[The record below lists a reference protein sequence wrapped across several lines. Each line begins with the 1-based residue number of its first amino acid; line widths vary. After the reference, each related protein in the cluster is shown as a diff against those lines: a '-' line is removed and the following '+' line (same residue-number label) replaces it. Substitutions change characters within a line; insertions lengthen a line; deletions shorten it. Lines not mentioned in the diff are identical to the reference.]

1 MSEPVTP
8 ELIRAALAYIP
19 ATLPRDEWARVA
31 MAIKSEFP
39 DQTGFD
45 LFDQWSASD
54 PERHNAQ
61 DTKSTW
67 RSVKAGGGVQVGTL
81 LHLAKTHGFTLPK
94 TGQPMPTPSREEIA
108 RREGERAERNRAE
121 QARNDADHARAGEA
135 AAALWDTGSERGES
149 AYLVRKGVHPHG
161 VRFAPDGWLLVPLR
175 DGAGKLWNV
184 QRIAPA
190 PMANGTPEKLF
201 LKGGRKSRLWH
212 LLGTLA
218 SAATEAP
225 ADTPSD
231 APAHPATDTAA
242 DRPARPVV
250 LVAEGYATAATLHE
264 ATGYPA
270 AVAFDAGNLLHVAR
284 ALRQLHPLALLVVCG
299 DDDSDTEAK
308 TGTNPGRVK
317 ATAAARAVG
326 AVALF
331 PEGLPPGG
339 SDFNDA
345 ATQNGGD
352 HSAGLAAVRATVQ
365 RAIDAAMES
374 PAASPTA
381 PPNAKP
387 GKVKGKAAATP
398 GGGAGGVS
406 GGPPAGPGG
415 QHTAPGDGPPDYDR
429 FSVTDTGVFFQG
441 VDREGKPT
449 APEWV
454 CSRLDVQALTRDQ
467 DGQGWG
473 YLLTFA
479 DPVRKPKQWAMPARM
494 LSGDGGEY
502 RAALLGMGLRI
513 APSPRARNLLT
524 QYIQTRQPGEFATCT
539 DRVGWH
545 GRAFVLPT
553 ETIGDGAERIVFQT
567 ESAQPNTFRVKGT
580 PEQWRERIA
589 APCAGNSRLVF
600 ALACAFAGPLLR
612 PAQMESGGFHYRG
625 DSSSGKTTALKVA
638 ASVYGGADYMQ
649 RWRTTDNALEA
660 IAAQH
665 CDGLLILDEL
675 AQVDPKTAGE
685 CAYMLA
691 NEQSKARATRTG
703 TPRARLSWRLLF
715 LSAGEL
721 GLADH
726 MAEGMKRTRTGQEVR
741 MADIPADAGKGMGAF
756 ENLHGHEGG
765 SNFSRYLVGQAGSV
779 YGSVGRAWLQWL
791 TENTDTLKARIREAS
806 AALGAQIVPEAA
818 SGQVERVGARF
829 ALVGAAGELATAA
842 GLTGWA
848 LGESEQAARDCF
860 NAWLA
865 ARGGIG
871 NGEETAMLRQVRRF
885 LEAHGEGKFT
895 WWHRGADDHNTKT
908 VHRAGMRRMVN
919 DRGEP
924 IKTNSDHATE
934 YGQRMSAVHGEGV
947 TAEYFVLPQVFKSEI
962 CQGFDSQAV
971 ARVLLNHE
979 CLIPGNG
986 RAFDC
991 KQRLPGMG
999 PTWCYRIPARIFEL
1013 DL

>member
-1 MSEPVTP
+1 MNAPHTPITP
-8 ELIRAALAYIP
+8 ELIRAALAHIP
-19 ATLPRDEWARVA
+19 ANMPRDEWVRVA
-31 MAIKSEFP
+31 MAIKSEYP

-45 LFDQWSASD
+45 LFDQWSATD

-61 DTKSTW
+61 GIKSTW
-67 RSVKAGGGVQVGTL
+67 RSIKAGGGVGIATL
-81 LHLAKTHGFTLPK
+81 LHLAKQNGFTLPK
-94 TGQPMPTPSREEIA
+94 TGQPMPLPSGEELA
-108 RREGERAERNRAE
+108 RRDHERAERNRAE
-121 QARNDADHARAGEA
+121 QARMDADHARAAEA
-135 AAALWDTGSERGES
+135 AAAEWNAGSDSGES
-149 AYLVRKGVHPHG
+149 AYLVRKSVQPHG
-161 VRFAPDGWLLVPLR
+161 VRFAPDGCLLVPLR

-190 PMANGTPEKLF
+190 PMASGAPEKRF
-201 LKGGRKSRLWH
+201 LKGGRKSGLWH
-212 LLGTLA
+212 LLGTVA
-218 SAATEAP
+218 SAAT
-225 ADTPSD
+225 D
-231 APAHPATDTAA
+231 A
-242 DRPARPVV
+242 PARPVL
-250 LVAEGYATAATLHE
+250 LVAEGFATAATLFE

-284 ALRQLHPLALLVVCG
+284 ALRALHPAALLLICG
-299 DDDSDTEAK
+299 DDDADTAAK
-308 TGTNPGRVK
+308 TGSNTGRLK
-317 ATAAARAVG
+317 ATAAAQAVG
-326 AVALF
+326 GVAVF

-345 ATQNGGD
+345 ATHHGGD
-352 HSAGLAAVRATVQ
+352 LAAGLAAVRATVQ
-365 RAIDAAMES
+365 RAIDAAPAPATRAT
-374 PAASPTA
+374 PAASATA
-381 PPNAKP
+381 PHNAKP
-387 GKVKGKAAATP
+387 SKPKGEAAASAS
-398 GGGAGGVS
+398 GGAGGVS
-406 GGPPAGPGG
+406 GGPPGGPGER
-415 QHTAPGDGPPDYDR
+415 HTAPGDGPPDWDR
-429 FSVTDTGVFFQG
+429 FTVTDPGVFFQG
-441 VDREGKPT
+441 VDRDGKPT

-473 YLLTFA
+473 YLLTFS
-479 DPVRKPKQWAMPARM
+479 DPVGKAKQWAMPARM

-524 QYIQTRQPGEFATCT
+524 QYVQTRQPEEFATCT

-638 ASVYGGADYMQ
+638 ASVYGGTDYMQ

-779 YGSVGRAWLQWL
+779 YGATGRAWLQWL
-791 TENTDTLKARIREAS
+791 TENADTLKARIREAS
-806 AALGAQIVPEAA
+806 AALAGQIVPEAA

-829 ALVGAAGELATAA
+829 ALVGAAGELATSA

-848 LGESEQAARDCF
+848 AGESEQAARDCF

-871 NGEETAMLRQVRRF
+871 NGEEVAMLRQVRSF
-885 LEAHGEGKFT
+885 IELHGEGRFT
-895 WWHRGADDHNTKT
+895 SVHRIADDHNPKT
-908 VHRAGMRRMVN
+908 LNRAGFRRRLDAVGKPITKRVPSVN
-919 DRGEP
+919 GWEDDNRDSE
-924 IKTNSDHATE
+924 SVE
-934 YGQRMSAVHGEGV
+934 YL
-947 TAEYFVLPQVFKSEI
+947 VLPEVFKSEL
-962 CQGFDSQAV
+962 CKGFDPTAV
-971 ARVLLNHE
+971 SRVLLAHE
-979 CLIPGNG
+979 CLTPDKG
-986 RAFDC
+986 RTYDS
-991 KQRLPGMG
+991 KPRLPGGMG
-999 PTWCYRIPARIFEL
+999 TTRCYRIPGRIL
-1013 DL
+1013 DLDL